1 MIFLFHFHI
10 SCSSFYSLSKSL
22 MFLCSIFFS
31 VLSPKWSHPLAVWSS
46 CLNAD
51 HLQIYIYPYVFISNT
66 HFKNTPL
73 QIILAGL
80 SAPNP
85 CTVNTELPSS
95 SSVLLYLSLLLLTQL
110 YNFIWVPSL
119 RFVLSSSSA
128 FFCHSS
134 KMWRN
139 PIYHS
144 VHSRSDLSYLLSS
157 EVDSSLFWNLLCDRS
172 SLFFSFLHAAHG
184 FPRCCVWNNQLSLEL
199 PFWIPSLAD
208 QTALTLH
215 V

>member
-1 MIFLFHFHI
+1 MMVFLFHFHI
-10 SCSSFYSLSKSL
+10 SCSFFYSLSKSL

-51 HLQIYIYPYVFISNT
+51 HLQICIYPYVFISNA

-95 SSVLLYLSLLLLTQL
+95 SSVLLYLSLLLLTPL
-110 YNFIWVPSL
+110 YNFIWVPSSDL
-119 RFVLSSSSA
+119 CWFLLVPFSVIHQKCDTIL
-128 FFCHSS
+128 FTIQYIQDQIC
-134 KMWRN
+134 
-139 PIYHS
+139 PIYCPL
-144 VHSRSDLSYLLSS
+144 R
-157 EVDSSLFWNLLCDRS
+157 
-172 SLFFSFLHAAHG
+172 
-184 FPRCCVWNNQLSLEL
+184 
-199 PFWIPSLAD
+199 
-208 QTALTLH
+208 
-215 V
+215 